1 MKKGF
6 TLIELLAVIL
16 ILGIITL
23 IAIPKISDVIKESKT
38 NSYKLSKDNI
48 LKAIQDK
55 CTVDKINNK
64 EITRMYTIENNKIT
78 PKIEISGEIPFT
90 GNIYVSDD
98 CEVSMNMS
106 YEKSRMIHINGIEQ
120 VFEKDDN
127 NDIVKDEFTERF
139 IYKGSNPSN
148 YILLDNVYYRIISYE
163 SDGTIKVKLDMP
175 TDSGTF
181 DERLSRKN
189 SSNSYCNQTYINNCN
204 IYGSIEGT
212 VKNGTAEG
220 EVVSNSSVAN
230 RMNDLYNSFSDELKN
245 AIVLHEFNMGGVPK
259 NFSYCNNYD
268 KLDELESAIKWK
280 GYIGLITM
288 GDFFKASYDK
298 CASPSEIKNYMLKGS
313 VFSVMNPVLNTYDQ
327 VHVFSWDGTQMTNAI
342 YASVSGAPLCPVFYL
357 KKGTKL
363 SGDGTKNNPF
373 KLSA

>member
-55 CTVDKINNK
+55 CMVDKINNK
-64 EITRMYTIENNKIT
+64 EITRMYTIEDNKIT

-98 CEVSMNMS
+98 CEVNMNMS
-106 YEKSRMIHINGIEQ
+106 YENSRMIHINDIEQ
-120 VFEKDDN
+120 VFEKNDS

-148 YILLDNVYYRIISYE
+148 YILLDDVYYRIISYE
-163 SDGTIKVKLDMP
+163 PDGTIKVKLDVP
-175 TDSGTF
+175 TDSGIF
-181 DERLSRKN
+181 DNIYSRKN
-189 SSNSYCNQTYINNCN
+189 NGSSYCNHENNCN
-204 IYGSIEGT
+204 IYGSITGT

-230 RMNDLYNSFSDELKN
+230 RMNNLYNSFSDELKN

-259 NFSYCNNYD
+259 SFSYCNNYD

-313 VFSVMNPVLNTYDQ
+313 VFSVMNPVLNTYDKL
-327 VHVFSWDGTQMTNAI
+327 HVFSWDGTQETRDVT
-342 YASVSGAPLCPVFYL
+342 ASVNGAPLCPTFYL
-357 KKGTKL
+357 RKGTKL
-363 SGDGTKNNPF
+363 SGDGTKDNPF

>member
-78 PKIEISGEIPFT
+78 PKIEINGEIPFT
-90 GNIYVSDD
+90 GKIYVSDD
-98 CEVSMNMS
+98 CEVNMNMS
-106 YEKSRMIHINGIEQ
+106 YENSRMIHINGIEQ
-120 VFEKDDN
+120 TFEKNDN
-127 NDIVKDEFTERF
+127 NDIVKDEITERF
-139 IYKGSNPSN
+139 IYKGSNPDN

-163 SDGTIKVKLDMP
+163 TDGTIKVKLHVP
-175 TDSGTF
+175 TDWGTF

-189 SSNSYCNQTYINNCN
+189 TSNSYCNNTNSCN
-204 IYGSIEGT
+204 IYGSITGT
-212 VKNGTAEG
+212 VENGTAKG

-230 RMNDLYNSFSDELKN
+230 RMNNLYNSFSAELKN

-259 NFSYCNNYD
+259 NFSYCNDYD

-288 GDFFKASYDK
+288 SDFFKASLNDK
-298 CASPSEIKNYMLKGS
+298 CASASEFKNYMLNGEM
-313 VFSVMNPVLNTYDQ
+313 FAFMNPVLNTYDQ
-327 VHVFSWDGTQMTNAI
+327 IHVFHWEGTEMPRAAYANANGVNL
-342 YASVSGAPLCPVFYL
+342 YPVFYL
-357 KKGTKL
+357 RKGTKL
-363 SGDGTKNNPF
+363 SGDGTKNKPF

>member
-64 EITRMYTIENNKIT
+64 EITRMYTIEDNKIT
-78 PKIEISGEIPFT
+78 PKIDISGDIPFSGT
-90 GNIYVSDD
+90 IYVSDD
-98 CEVSMNMS
+98 CEVNMNMS
-106 YEKSRMIHINGIEQ
+106 YENSKIIHINGIEQ
-120 VFEKDDN
+120 VLEKNDS

-148 YILLDNVYYRIISYE
+148 YILLDDVYYRIISYE
-163 SDGTIKVKLDMP
+163 PDGTIKVKLHRP
-175 TDSGTF
+175 TDWETF
-181 DERLSRKN
+181 DAIYSRKN
-189 SSNSYCNQTYINNCN
+189 TSNSYCNNANNCN

-212 VKNGTAEG
+212 VNNGTAVG

-230 RMNDLYNSFSDELKN
+230 RMNNLYNSFSDELKN
-245 AIVLHEFNMGGVPK
+245 AIVLHEFNMGGVPR

-268 KLDELESAIKWK
+268 QLDELESAIKWK

-327 VHVFSWDGTQMTNAI
+327 VHVFIWDGTQDTRTI
-342 YASVSGAPLCPVFYL
+342 YANLNGVDLCPVFYL
-357 KKGTKL
+357 RKGTKL
-363 SGDGTKNNPF
+363 SGDGTKNKPF

>member
-38 NSYKLSKDNI
+38 KSYKLSKDNI

-78 PKIEISGEIPFT
+78 PKIDISGDIPFT
-90 GNIYVSDD
+90 GNVYVSDD
-98 CEVSMNMS
+98 CEVNMNMS
-106 YEKSRMIHINGIEQ
+106 YENSKIIHINGIEQ
-120 VFEKDDN
+120 VLEKNDS

-163 SDGTIKVKLDMP
+163 SDGTIKVKLHRP
-175 TDSGTF
+175 TDWETF
-181 DERLSRKN
+181 DAIYSRKN
-189 SSNSYCNQTYINNCN
+189 TSNSYCNNANNCN

-212 VKNGTAEG
+212 VNN
-220 EVVSNSSVAN
+220 SNIS
-230 RMNDLYNSFSDELKN
+230 N
-245 AIVLHEFNMGGVPK
+245 AIK
-259 NFSYCNNYD
+259 
-268 KLDELESAIKWK
+268 
-280 GYIGLITM
+280 
-288 GDFFKASYDK
+288 
-298 CASPSEIKNYMLKGS
+298 EIKAKTSYLNINGS
-313 VFSVMNPVLNTYDQ
+313 YK
-327 VHVFSWDGTQMTNAI
+327 I
-342 YASVSGAPLCPVFYL
+342 YF
-357 KKGTKL
+357 
-363 SGDGTKNNPF
+363 
-373 KLSA
+373 

>member
-98 CEVSMNMS
+98 CEVNMNMS
-106 YEKSRMIHINGIEQ
+106 YENSRMIHINGIEQ
-120 VFEKDDN
+120 VFEKNDN

-148 YILLDNVYYRIISYE
+148 YILLDDVYYRIISYE
-163 SDGTIKVKLDMP
+163 SDGTIKVKLDRT
-175 TDSGTF
+175 TDWDTF
-181 DERLSRKN
+181 DARGSRKN
-189 SSNSYCNQTYINNCN
+189 NGGSYCNAADRCN
-204 IYGSIEGT
+204 IYGSITGT
-212 VKNGTAEG
+212 VKNGNKEG

-230 RMNDLYNSFSDELKN
+230 RMNNLYNSFSDELKN

-298 CASPSEIKNYMLKGS
+298 CASPSEIKNYMLKGA

-327 VHVFSWDGTQMTNAI
+327 LHVLSWDGTQDTRTI
-342 YASVSGAPLCPVFYL
+342 YANVNGVDLCPAFYL

-363 SGDGTKNNPF
+363 SGDGTKDNPF

>member
-78 PKIEISGEIPFT
+78 PKIDISGDIPFSGT
-90 GNIYVSDD
+90 IYVSDD

-106 YEKSRMIHINGIEQ
+106 YENSKIIHINGIEQ
-120 VFEKDDN
+120 VFEKNDN

-148 YILLDNVYYRIISYE
+148 YILLDDVYYRIISYE
-163 SDGTIKVKLDMP
+163 SDGTIKVKLDRP
-175 TDSGTF
+175 TDWDTF
-181 DERLSRKN
+181 DARGSRKN
-189 SSNSYCNQTYINNCN
+189 NGGSYCNAADRCN
-204 IYGSIEGT
+204 IYGSITGT
-212 VKNGTAEG
+212 VNNGTAKG

-230 RMNDLYNSFSDELKN
+230 RMNNLYNSFSDELKN

-259 NFSYCNNYD
+259 NFSYCNDYD

-288 GDFFKASYDK
+288 SDFFKASLNDK
-298 CASPSEIKNYMLKGS
+298 CASASEIKNYMLKGS

-327 VHVFSWDGTQMTNAI
+327 VHVFIWDGTQDTRTI
-342 YASVSGAPLCPVFYL
+342 YANLNGVDLCPTFYL

-363 SGDGTKNNPF
+363 SGDGTKDNPF

>member
-78 PKIEISGEIPFT
+78 PKIDISGDIPFSGT
-90 GNIYVSDD
+90 IYVSDD

-106 YEKSRMIHINGIEQ
+106 YENSKIIHINGIEQ
-120 VFEKDDN
+120 VFEKNDN

-148 YILLDNVYYRIISYE
+148 YILLDDVYYRIISYE
-163 SDGTIKVKLDMP
+163 SDGTIKVKLDRP
-175 TDSGTF
+175 TDWDTF
-181 DERLSRKN
+181 DARGSRKN
-189 SSNSYCNQTYINNCN
+189 NGGSYCNAADRCN
-204 IYGSIEGT
+204 IYGSITGT
-212 VKNGTAEG
+212 VENGTAKG

-230 RMNDLYNSFSDELKN
+230 RMNNLYNSFSDELKN

-259 NFSYCNNYD
+259 NFSYCNDYD

-288 GDFFKASYDK
+288 SDFFKASLNDK
-298 CASPSEIKNYMLKGS
+298 CASASEIKNYMLKGS

-327 VHVFSWDGTQMTNAI
+327 VHVFIWDGTQDTRTI
-342 YASVSGAPLCPVFYL
+342 YANLNGVDLCPTFYL

-363 SGDGTKNNPF
+363 SGDGTKDNPF

>member
-78 PKIEISGEIPFT
+78 PKIEINGEIPFT
-90 GNIYVSDD
+90 GKIYVSDD
-98 CEVSMNMS
+98 CEVNMNMS
-106 YEKSRMIHINGIEQ
+106 YENSRMIHINGIEQ
-120 VFEKDDN
+120 VFEKNDN
-127 NDIVKDEFTERF
+127 NDIVEDEFTERF

-148 YILLDNVYYRIISYE
+148 YILLDDVYYRIISYE
-163 SDGTIKVKLDMP
+163 SDGTIKVKLDRP
-175 TDSGTF
+175 TDWDTF
-181 DERLSRKN
+181 DARGSRKN
-189 SSNSYCNQTYINNCN
+189 NGGSYCNKADRCN
-204 IYGSIEGT
+204 IYGSITGT
-212 VKNGTAEG
+212 VKNGNKEG

-230 RMNDLYNSFSDELKN
+230 RMNNLYNSFSDELKN

-298 CASPSEIKNYMLKGS
+298 CASASEIKNYMLKGS

-327 VHVFSWDGTQMTNAI
+327 LHVFIWDGTQDTRTI
-342 YASVSGAPLCPVFYL
+342 YANVNGVDLCPAFYL

-363 SGDGTKNNPF
+363 SGDGTKDNPF

>member
-23 IAIPKISDVIKESKT
+23 IAIPKISDVIKESKEK
-38 NSYKLSKDNI
+38 SYKLSKDNI

-78 PKIEISGEIPFT
+78 PKIDISGDIPFSGT
-90 GNIYVSDD
+90 IYVSDD
-98 CEVSMNMS
+98 CEVNMNMS
-106 YEKSRMIHINGIEQ
+106 YENSKIIHINGIEQ
-120 VFEKDDN
+120 VFEKNDS

-148 YILLDNVYYRIISYE
+148 YILLDDVNYRIISYE
-163 SDGTIKVKLDMP
+163 PDGTIKVKLDRP
-175 TDSGTF
+175 TDWLVF
-181 DERLSRKN
+181 DDRGSRKN
-189 SSNSYCNQTYINNCN
+189 NGGSYCNAADRCN
-204 IYGSIEGT
+204 IYGSITGT

-220 EVVSNSSVAN
+220 EVVSNSNVAN
-230 RMNDLYNSFSDELKN
+230 RMNNLYNSFSDELKN
-245 AIVLHEFNMGGVPK
+245 AIVLHEFNMGGVPR

-268 KLDELESAIKWK
+268 QLDELESAIKWK

-327 VHVFSWDGTQMTNAI
+327 LHVFIWDGTQDTRDI
-342 YASVSGAPLCPVFYL
+342 YANLNGVDLCPVFYL
-357 KKGTKL
+357 RKGTKL
-363 SGDGTKNNPF
+363 SGDGTKNKPF

>member
-55 CTVDKINNK
+55 CMVDKINNK

-78 PKIEISGEIPFT
+78 PKIDISGDIPFT
-90 GNIYVSDD
+90 GNVYVSDD
-98 CEVSMNMS
+98 CEVNMNMS

-120 VFEKDDN
+120 VFEKNDN
-127 NDIVKDEFTERF
+127 NDIVKDEITERF

-163 SDGTIKVKLDMP
+163 TDGTIKVKLDRP
-175 TDSGTF
+175 TDWEVYDARG
-181 DERLSRKN
+181 SRKN
-189 SSNSYCNQTYINNCN
+189 NGGSYCNKADRCN

-212 VKNGTAEG
+212 VNNGTAVG

-230 RMNDLYNSFSDELKN
+230 RMNNLYNSFSDELKN

-259 NFSYCNNYD
+259 NFSYCNDYD

-298 CASPSEIKNYMLKGS
+298 CASPSEIKNYMLKGA

-327 VHVFSWDGTQMTNAI
+327 LHVLSWDGTHDTRDI
-342 YASVSGAPLCPVFYL
+342 YANLSGVDLCPTFYL
-357 KKGTKL
+357 RKGTKV
-363 SGDGTKNNPF
+363 SGDGTKNKPF

>member
-98 CEVSMNMS
+98 CEVNMNMS

-120 VFEKDDN
+120 VFEKNDN

-148 YILLDNVYYRIISYE
+148 YILLDDVYYRIISYE
-163 SDGTIKVKLDMP
+163 SDGTIKVKLDRT
-175 TDSGTF
+175 TDWDTF
-181 DERLSRKN
+181 DARGSRKN
-189 SSNSYCNQTYINNCN
+189 NGGSYCNAADRCN
-204 IYGSIEGT
+204 IYGSITGT

-220 EVVSNSSVAN
+220 EVVSNSNVAN
-230 RMNDLYNSFSDELKN
+230 RMNNLYNSFSDELKN
-245 AIVLHEFNMGGVPK
+245 AIVLHEFNMGGVPR

-268 KLDELESAIKWK
+268 QLDELESAIKWK

-298 CASPSEIKNYMLKGS
+298 CASPSEIKNYMLKGA

-327 VHVFSWDGTQMTNAI
+327 LHVLSWDGTQDTRDI
-342 YASVSGAPLCPVFYL
+342 YANLNGVDLCPVFYL
-357 KKGTKL
+357 RKGTKL
-363 SGDGTKNNPF
+363 SGDGTKNKPF